1 MGQGKEIGKAIPKL
15 SELVASLL
23 QAPALE
29 ALEALKVKKLTLKSE
44 F

>member
-1 MGQGKEIGKAIPKL
+1 MGPGKEIGKAIPKL
-15 SELVASLL
+15 SELVASLW
-23 QAPALE
+23 QAPGLE